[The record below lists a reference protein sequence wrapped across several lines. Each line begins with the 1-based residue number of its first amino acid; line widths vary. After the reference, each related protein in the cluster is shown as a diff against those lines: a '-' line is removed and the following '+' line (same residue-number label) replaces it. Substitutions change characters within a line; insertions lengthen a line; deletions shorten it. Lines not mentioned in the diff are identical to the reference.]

1 MLEISGEERL
11 QLGERH
17 AGTQRPVPMHPSAA
31 ATCIHLTDGDHDA
44 LAQATVEPPKIR
56 TRQRP
61 ATDQNARDISR
72 HFAGRGKPAWDTGTG
87 CAWTIGGAAGD
98 GTGRGG
104 TRVPA
109 RP

>member
-1 MLEISGEERL
+1 MLEIFGEERL

-44 LAQATVEPPKIR
+44 LAQATVEPPKVR

-61 ATDQNARDISR
+61 ATDQNAPNVSR
-72 HFAGRGKPAWDTGTG
+72 HFARRGKPAWDTGW
-87 CAWTIGGAAGD
+87 AWTIGVAGGD
-98 GTGRGG
+98 GRSDGG
-104 TRVPA
+104 TRLPT